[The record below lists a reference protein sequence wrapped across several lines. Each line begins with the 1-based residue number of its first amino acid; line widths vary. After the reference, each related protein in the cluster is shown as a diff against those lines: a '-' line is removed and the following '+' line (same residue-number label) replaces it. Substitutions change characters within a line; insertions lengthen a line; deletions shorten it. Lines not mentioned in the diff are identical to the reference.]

1 VLALGVCERVENPSF
16 APGDI
21 SELVTAPATRRRGRA
36 RWPAAK
42 CFRIGTVRSDEI
54 ATNSLWLVERFRVES
69 GASAEQGIQLDR
81 ETIRVELYARNGVAV
96 LAHSSNPLDQFSV
109 PETHAESFAYLASFG
124 SDRLR
129 ELIECLSKLPVQTY
143 NLFAL
148 GDALDEF
155 ADEAHPSDQLARAVQ
170 GLHNTRERFGK
181 TSEADFIESAT
192 RATLRN
198 AKVKTNAEHLR
209 PLFVNLLGL
218 RNIGLS
224 VKATRVLMDT
234 ERHMHDVSIYTDLR
248 PIFDA
253 DGGAINACVL
263 MHTMKLDYS
272 DGDGKEFYVF
282 LDEDDISALEEAL
295 VRAKRKAA
303 ALRAF
308 AKSSN
313 MKIIGDEP

>member
-1 VLALGVCERVENPSF
+1 
-16 APGDI
+16 
-21 SELVTAPATRRRGRA
+21 
-36 RWPAAK
+36 
-42 CFRIGTVRSDEI
+42 
-54 ATNSLWLVERFRVES
+54 
-69 GASAEQGIQLDR
+69 
-81 ETIRVELYARNGVAV
+81 
-96 LAHSSNPLDQFSV
+96 LAHSSNALDQFSV

-124 SDRLR
+124 SDRRR
-129 ELIECLSKLPVQTY
+129 ELIERLSKLPVQTY
-143 NLFAL
+143 NLLAL

-155 ADEAHPSDQLARAVQ
+155 ADEDHPSDQLARAVQ

-181 TSEADFIESAT
+181 TSEADFVESAT
-192 RATLRN
+192 RATLR
-198 AKVKTNAEHLR
+198 AKVKADAEQLR

-272 DGDGKEFYVF
+272 DGDGKEFFVF

-313 MKIIGDEP
+313 VKIIGDEP